1 MWNKFRYW
9 LPRLLV
15 IGFAMSM
22 VVPAP
27 EFISSMEDA
36 EFLVWLLRL
45 IWVLMFPAGLF
56 VLLVLTR
63 LVKKIQ
69 GKQL

>member
-22 VVPAP
+22 IVPAP

-45 IWVLMFPAGLF
+45 IWVLVFPAGLF
-56 VLLVLTR
+56 VLLIFTHI
-63 LVKKIQ
+63 VKKIQ
-69 GKQL
+69 RKQP

>member
-1 MWNKFRYW
+1 MCNKFRYW
-9 LPRLLV
+9 FPRLLV

-22 VVPAP
+22 VIPAP

-45 IWVLMFPAGLF
+45 IWVLVFPTGLF
-56 VLLVLTR
+56 VLLLLTH
-63 LVKKIQ
+63 LFKKIQ
-69 GKQL
+69 GKPS